1 MFLFL
6 SYKVTAFLLFNQYKM
21 EISIAEAEEN
31 DLLEVL
37 ELYETVLDKG
47 KKVLHLNDAKI
58 LFKKMNQY
66 PDYHIYIAK
75 INDEVIGSFALLI
88 MDNLAHF
95 GTPSAVVEDV
105 VVSEKFQNLGIGQQ
119 MMLFAM
125 QKAKE
130 KGCYKMVLSSN
141 LIRTDAHR
149 FYERLGFEKHG
160 FSFKIDL

>member
-47 KKVLHLNDAKI
+47 KKVLHLNDSKI
-58 LFKKMNQY
+58 LFAKFCQY
-66 PDYHIYIAK
+66 PDYHLYIAK
-75 INDEVIGSFALLI
+75 INSKIVGSFALLI

-95 GTPSAVVEDV
+95 GTPSAIVEDV
-105 VVSEKFQNLGIGQQ
+105 VVLEKFQNLGIGQQ

-125 QKAKE
+125 QKSKE

-141 LIRTDAHR
+141 LVRTEAHR

-160 FSFKIDL
+160 FSFKVDL